1 MDDIFKLILPS
12 QPRHIHDCSPEFGEA
27 AGTVDVLLPD
37 VRRHAVRLILHQ
49 AETLVDRMKPIL
61 FGQLNDQVVSY
72 SASAFGWM
80 DSSLTIQFCTSM
92 ISMPSSPMR
101 LTTRVMP
108 ELMIMRRHMAH
119 EVVSCRSS
127 PSAALRPTR

>member
-1 MDDIFKLILPS
+1 
-12 QPRHIHDCSPEFGEA
+12 
-27 AGTVDVLLPD
+27 
-37 VRRHAVRLILHQ
+37 
-49 AETLVDRMKPIL
+49 
-61 FGQLNDQVVSY
+61 
-72 SASAFGWM
+72 M

-92 ISMPSSPMR
+92 ISMPSLPMR

-119 EVVSCRSS
+119 EVVSCSSS